1 MKTEGQTMM
10 DKCIEDL
17 RQFVDGS
24 QPLSFV
30 IG

>member
-1 MKTEGQTMM
+1 MM

-17 RQFVDGS
+17 KLYVDGS